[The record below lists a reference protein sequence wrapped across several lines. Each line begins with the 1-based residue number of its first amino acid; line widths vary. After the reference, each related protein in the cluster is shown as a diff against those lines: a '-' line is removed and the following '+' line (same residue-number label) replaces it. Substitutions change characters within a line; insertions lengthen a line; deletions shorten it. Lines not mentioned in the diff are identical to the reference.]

1 MKTTLTVLALGLA
14 TVSGIPAHAADE
26 AYSGTLYRNGGH
38 FGLANSDTSLDQAE
52 PVIAGAP
59 SSEAAAPAAAQTAA
73 GNGTLYGLEKSDA
86 KLEIDP

>member
-1 MKTTLTVLALGLA
+1 MKTILTSLALGLA
-14 TVSGIPAHAADE
+14 TIAGIPAYAADE

-38 FGLANSDTSLDQAE
+38 FGLANSDASLEQAE

-59 SSEAAAPAAAQTAA
+59 SSETAEAETAQTVTW
-73 GNGTLYGLEKSDA
+73 NGALYGMEMSDA